1 MLTDKE
7 YSSARASVL
16 DAFFTS
22 PTVIDGIYQ
31 ALENFGFE
39 GGNVLEPAMGVGNF
53 FGKMPDEMRENSKLY
68 GVEIDSISGRIAQKF
83 YPDADISIQGF
94 EKNNFQNDSFDVAV
108 GNVLFGELS
117 FKDDIHGTTNVYSRK
132 GNFLHIF

>member
-7 YSSARASVL
+7 YSSARASTL

-39 GGNVLEPAMGVGNF
+39 GGNVLEPSCGVGNF

-68 GVEIDSISGRIAQKF
+68 GVEIDSISGRIAQKL

-94 EKNNFQNDSFDVAV
+94 EKNNFQNGGFDVAV
-108 GNVLFGELS
+108 GNVPFGELS
-117 FKDDIHGTTNVYSRK
+117 FKE
-132 GNFLHIF
+132 